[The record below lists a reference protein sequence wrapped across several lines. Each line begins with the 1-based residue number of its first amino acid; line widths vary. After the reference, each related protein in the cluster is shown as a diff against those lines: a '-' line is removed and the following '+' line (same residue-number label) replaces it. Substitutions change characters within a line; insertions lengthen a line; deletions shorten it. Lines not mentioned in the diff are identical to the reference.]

1 MGHGGE
7 AQEVEGE
14 PGALEAWGQKQGG
27 EAGEVFPAATVTRG
41 QPVLVDHQKPF
52 SLPFYEMSPSCT
64 KIWLQRSRPRCSVG
78 FGLVLPSPERSSPFS
93 HQASLLP
100 QVTSP
105 TSWAS
110 PPWPTCW
117 LLPAW
122 LHMLKAPGF
131 CPRPSSFSFLLT
143 IKASSYLNM
152 HGEKCINNRTI

>member
-1 MGHGGE
+1 M
-7 AQEVEGE
+7 
-14 PGALEAWGQKQGG
+14 
-27 EAGEVFPAATVTRG
+27 FPAATVTHG

-78 FGLVLPSPERSSPFS
+78 FSLVLPSPERSSPFS
-93 HQASLLP
+93 HQALLLP

-122 LHMLKAPGF
+122 LHMLKVPGF

-152 HGEKCINNRTI
+152 CGEKCIHNRTI